1 MRFAGAVLLV
11 ALLQRGQAPLPPA
24 VPLEPG
30 SVDGVVV
37 EALSGRPLSAATVQ
51 LQLINAGSYVTSTRD
66 DGTFLF
72 RNVPP
77 GNYVLQAARGGY
89 IPESYGPAPINYSAP
104 MQQLA
109 PGQKLSGIRLAL
121 TKGAVISGR
130 LIDDRGELVVGAV
143 VQALKTTYSGGL
155 RERKSVLS
163 TVSNDLGEYRLFM
176 LRPGEYHISVIP
188 SRQRETI
195 PLYFPGT
202 IDAKAAQ
209 PLDLHEGETLAG
221 VNFPSIPTRTRRVTG
236 SVQGHGGDPVGVLL
250 SPVNGTSAVARTL
263 DPKDLV
269 FEFNDVAPGSYMLV
283 ARGSS
288 MRSAI
293 PLDVRNADMLNMR
306 ISLGAGFRIPT
317 RVRIEGHAAGDD
329 PELEKVY
336 FVLRPETAV
345 PGLEPETYS
354 PFANGRLT
362 LDALAGDYRIDITQP
377 EDAYVKALSLG
388 GVDVLNQG
396 LRLTGSTDATLEM
409 LIASD
414 SGSIEGRAAGSATV
428 VLVPEAA
435 RRGQRALFKSMK
447 AGPAGDFRFTKVPPG
462 NYKLFAWAAENGGPW
477 LDPEYLR
484 KYEDRGTPL
493 RIDANQRA
501 VLDRTVIPVLD

>member
-1 MRFAGAVLLV
+1 M
-11 ALLQRGQAPLPPA
+11 QM
-24 VPLEPG
+24 
-30 SVDGVVV
+30 
-37 EALSGRPLSAATVQ
+37 
-51 LQLINAGSYVTSTRD
+51 INASSYVTSTRD
-66 DGTFLF
+66 DGTFIF

-77 GNYVLQAARGGY
+77 GGYVLQAERGGY
-89 IPESYGPAPINYSAP
+89 IPESYGAAPNPYNVA
-104 MQQLA
+104 MHQLA
-109 PGQKLSGIRLAL
+109 PGQKLSGVRLAL

-143 VQALKTTYSGGL
+143 VEALKTTYKDGL
-155 RERKSVLS
+155 RERKPVLS

-176 LRPGEYHISVIP
+176 LRPGEYHIRIVPS

-209 PLDLHEGETLAG
+209 PLALDEGETLAG
-221 VNFPSIPTRTRRVTG
+221 VNFSSIPTRTRRVTG

-250 SPVNGTSAVARTL
+250 SPLNGTSAVSQTL
-263 DPKDLV
+263 DPKDPV
-269 FEFNDVAPGSYMLV
+269 FQFSDVAPGSYMLV
-283 ARGSS
+283 ARALSN
-288 MRSAI
+288 RSAI

-306 ISLGAGFRIPT
+306 ISLGAGFRIPAQ
-317 RVRIEGHAAGDD
+317 VRIEGHAAGDD

-354 PFANGRLT
+354 PFANGRVV

-377 EDAYVKALSLG
+377 EGAYVKAITLG

-396 LRLTGSTDATLEM
+396 LRVSGSTESTLEI
-409 LIASD
+409 LIASE
-414 SGSIEGRAAGSATV
+414 SGSIEGRAARSATV
-428 VLVPEAA
+428 VLVPDAP
-435 RRGQRALFKSMK
+435 RRGQRALFQSLNV
-447 AGPAGDFRFTKVPPG
+447 GPSGEFRFAKVPPG
-462 NYKLFAWAAENGGPW
+462 NYKLFAWAEENGGPW

-484 KYEDRGTPL
+484 KYEERGRAV
-493 RIDANQRA
+493 RIDANQRT
-501 VLDRTVIPVLD
+501 VLDRAVIPVLD